1 MSIQLANNRTSKII
15 ASTCGKYCQT
25 TWPAI
30 TDIIDAFVSDRVPG
44 FALYAAHRIHYTSDS
59 ELFSLNGSQIGF
71 YCGKKEKW
79 VIDLTI
85 SWLILQKKDLH
96 F

>member
-1 MSIQLANNRTSKII
+1 MSIQPANNRTFKII

-25 TWPAI
+25 TWLANIDI
-30 TDIIDAFVSDRVPG
+30 TDAFVSDRVPG
-44 FALYAAHRIHYTSDS
+44 FSLYAAHRIHYTSDS

-71 YCGKKEKW
+71 YCGKNKKW

-85 SWLILQKKDLH
+85 WWLIVQK
-96 F
+96 

>member
-1 MSIQLANNRTSKII
+1 MRIQPANNRTFKII

-25 TWPAI
+25 TWLAI

-44 FALYAAHRIHYTSDS
+44 FATYTEHRIHYTSDS
-59 ELFSLNGSQIGF
+59 ELFSLNGSQIVF

-85 SWLILQKKDLH
+85 LGLILQK
-96 F
+96 